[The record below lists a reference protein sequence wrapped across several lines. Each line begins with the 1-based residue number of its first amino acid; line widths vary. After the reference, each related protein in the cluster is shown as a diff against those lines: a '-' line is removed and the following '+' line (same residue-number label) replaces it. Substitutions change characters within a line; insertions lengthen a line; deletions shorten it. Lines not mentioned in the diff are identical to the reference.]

1 MNVTDFLF
9 GVSAKH
15 FNDDVSTT
23 VSQKHTT
30 GSATF
35 MSVHTHIGTHIDTD
49 IDTQTYTHTNTDTH
63 IHTHI
68 CTHTY
73 THISNKHTHT

>member
-49 IDTQTYTHTNTDTH
+49 I
-63 IHTHI
+63 HTHKYRHTH
-68 CTHTY
+68 THTY
-73 THISNKHTHT
+73 MHT